1 MQDGTI
7 ELAAIVNL
15 SLYFSVTSSGALKK
29 FKKLQQRREQTAL
42 WINLKKKLGQHNTR
56 SKKPPPQHNKLIPQT
71 VLSQWR
77 WLTIAAV
84 AQCTHQ

>member
-42 WINLKKKLGQHNTR
+42 
-56 SKKPPPQHNKLIPQT
+56 
-71 VLSQWR
+71 
-77 WLTIAAV
+77 
-84 AQCTHQ
+84 